1 MQGDLQN
8 YFEFHR
14 IKWRQTFVSLQI
26 ASYFITPDF
35 FLCVLKRISKPL
47 LGILL

>member
-8 YFEFHR
+8 YFHR
-14 IKWRQTFVSLQI
+14 IKWRQTFISQI

-35 FLCVLKRISKPL
+35 FFCVLKRISKPL